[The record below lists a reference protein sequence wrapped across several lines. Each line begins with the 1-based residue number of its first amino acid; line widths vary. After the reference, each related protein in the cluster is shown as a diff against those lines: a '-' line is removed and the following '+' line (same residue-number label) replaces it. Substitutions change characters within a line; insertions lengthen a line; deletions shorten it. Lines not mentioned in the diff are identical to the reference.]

1 MVINKYREGKR
12 RRFLN
17 SNRGREKVVTE
28 TKEKKIRKVRVKTF
42 HEREREERRDLLN
55 KNLQD

>member
-17 SNRGREKVVTE
+17 SNRE
-28 TKEKKIRKVRVKTF
+28 T
-42 HEREREERRDLLN
+42 EREREEKKKDK
-55 KNLQD
+55 KNIN

>member
-1 MVINKYREGKR
+1 MN